1 MENELLDK
9 EVLCLIDIRQIQ
21 KYLFHTNGP
30 MESLGASKVLSV
42 ILDDALEY
50 AAKNIDSPLDK
61 SQFDLSYSAEDK
73 QIPYFHN
80 EKVLVQAIVISAGN
94 AFILFRTGRLCQRI
108 IRKVSRYFLD
118 KTHILEISACA
129 VEKTGSFHKDIDA
142 IFNKLDLVKNEFASA
157 HPFLPPAIVKK
168 EKYTG
173 EAVFKILEN
182 GEEISKSSFILRQ
195 SVAPTDNIVDIKKI
209 SPAKGPGGKSYVA
222 IIHMD
227 GNNMGS
233 TIDQVVPKEKN
244 YEESIIIRR
253 TINRNI
259 TEGYNDTLK
268 NTVDYIRKKYY
279 PKIFEKVFFRELAF
293 FRQGGDDINLACN
306 PTIAIPFVERFV
318 QELRNICLWKDD
330 KSEVHFSLSAGI
342 AFVYPDSN
350 FFSAFNM
357 AEECCSN
364 AKKFAKK
371 PENSI
376 NGLSG
381 TWFDFEFQTDQK
393 IQHLDTTRKRY
404 FRTFENINMQLR
416 PYTLDIQK
424 QDDIRHFDHV
434 KKKIKTLQKIKLGK
448 LKNYLLERS
457 YSIGIIEFENFIT
470 KMALDGI
477 NLKEMLGDPI
487 IIDSDNERIAT
498 WYDAFVLNHFM
509 KEEP

>member
-9 EVLCLIDIRQIQ
+9 EVLCIIDVRQIQ
-21 KYLFHTNGP
+21 KFLFHTNGP
-30 MESLGASKVLSV
+30 VESLGASKVMSV
-42 ILDDALEY
+42 ILEDALEY
-50 AAKNIDSPLDK
+50 AVKNIDTPLDK
-61 SQFDLSYSAEDK
+61 SQFDLSCSADDK
-73 QIPYFHN
+73 QIPYFHD
-80 EKVLVQAIVISAGN
+80 EKILVQTIIISAGN
-94 AFILFRTGRLCQRI
+94 AFILFRTGRLCQKV

-118 KTHILEISACA
+118 KTHILEISTCA
-129 VEKTGSFHKDIDA
+129 VEKTDSNHKDVDA
-142 IFNKLDLVKNEFASA
+142 IFDKLDLVKNEFASA

-168 EKYTG
+168 EKNTG

-182 GEEISKSSFILRQ
+182 GKEVSKSSFILRQ
-195 SVAPTDNIVDIKKI
+195 NVGPTDSMVDMKEIA
-209 SPAKGPGGKSYVA
+209 SAKGPGGKSYVA

-233 TIDQVVPKEKN
+233 TIGQVVPKAKN

-253 TINRNI
+253 IIDRNI
-259 TEGYNDTLK
+259 TKGFNDTLK

-279 PKIFEKVFFRELAF
+279 PGISDREFLHELSFFH
-293 FRQGGDDINLACN
+293 QGGDDINLTCN
-306 PTIAIPFVERFV
+306 PKIAIPFVERFV
-318 QELRNICLWKDD
+318 QELRNVCLWKDD
-330 KSEVHFSLSAGI
+330 KSEVHFSVSAGI

-371 PENSI
+371 PENAI

-381 TWFDFEFQTDQK
+381 TWFDFEFQTDRK
-393 IQHLDTTRKRY
+393 ILHLDIARKRY

-416 PYTLDIQK
+416 PYTLDAQM
-424 QDDIRHFDHV
+424 QDDIRHYDHL
-434 KKKIKTLQKIKLGK
+434 KKKMGTLQKIKLGK

-457 YSIGIIEFENFIT
+457 YSIGTVEFENFIT
-470 KMALDGI
+470 KMALDGV

-498 WYDAFVLNHFM
+498 WYDAFVLNYFM
-509 KEEP
+509 KEEQ